1 MDDEVVRAR
10 EVLDRIGAD
19 LERAIPPD
27 WSPGLL
33 RDEDEQPKLK
43 DHPALAYLHG
53 HWELGQVLRS
63 LPTRA
68 SWARPKQ
75 ALRALFARLLVSCLS
90 PYLHEEQEL
99 VSAMVQHHDALAS
112 RIDSL
117 EARRRADL
125 EALEAE
131 LVELVGRLRH
141 QLERLDGQIRATQ
154 GGHQG

>member
-75 ALRALFARLLVSCLS
+75 ALRALFARLLGRA
-90 PYLHEEQEL
+90 Q
-99 VSAMVQHHDALAS
+99 
-112 RIDSL
+112 
-117 EARRRADL
+117 EARVGSDL
-125 EALEAE
+125 
-131 LVELVGRLRH
+131 RTWPSSQWPCR
-141 QLERLDGQIRATQ
+141 
-154 GGHQG
+154 